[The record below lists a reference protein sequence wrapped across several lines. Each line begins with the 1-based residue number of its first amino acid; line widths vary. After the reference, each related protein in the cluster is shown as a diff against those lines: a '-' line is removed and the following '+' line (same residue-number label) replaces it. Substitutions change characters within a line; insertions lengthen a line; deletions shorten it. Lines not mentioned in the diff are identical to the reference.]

1 MKKLKIFPKTFLYS
15 LAIMLLI
22 VGVAHLI
29 LYLLLPQ
36 MVIDFVPSE
45 ATGNVSLTI
54 AGKYEPA
61 GLMKS
66 AMLRALPL
74 SVICCVF
81 LSVLCAYFFSKGTTS
96 SIRQLS
102 KAVKKMSELDQSAQ
116 CLISSQDELGE
127 LANDVNQL
135 YHRLLCMIENLE
147 LEKEKTSENER
158 AKIDFLRSA
167 SHELKTPVTALN
179 AMLENM
185 ILGVGHYQDYDDCL
199 PECKA
204 ITERLSEMIHEIL
217 ETSKLSVSTKN
228 AVPIK
233 INVSE
238 LLASLCEPYQLIAT
252 THGVQFHL
260 KIDDAVSVE
269 LPIIAVSI
277 IILALIL
284 TLWGKTRV
292 HETGVFL
299 SLGIKKGNILG
310 QYIAEVLLIAVFA
323 FAASGITSNMFAATV
338 ADTLLQQTV
347 QSNSLQDNAEDDTTM
362 KSIDMGSML
371 EDEKAVSPD
380 IQISVGIEDMLLL
393 YLIGFCIIV
402 ISVTISSVSIMRL
415 KPKNI
420 LNSMS

>member
-45 ATGNVSLTI
+45 TTGNVSLTI
-54 AGKYEPA
+54 AGSYEPA

-185 ILGVGHYQDYDDCL
+185 ILGVGRYQDYDACL

-228 AVPIK
+228 AALTE

-238 LLASLCEPYQLIAT
+238 LLVSLCEPYQLIAA
-252 THGVQFHL
+252 THGVQFRL

-269 LPIIAVSI
+269 LPIHEFSK
-277 IILALIL
+277 AL
-284 TLWGKTRV
+284 
-292 HETGVFL
+292 
-299 SLGIKKGNILG
+299 SNILG
-310 QYIAEVLLIAVFA
+310 NAVGYTPNGKCVSVYLRDHMIVVENECTPISKEELPHLFEPFYRPDFSRSRETGGNGLGLYIVATIFRALNVPYSFTPMEQPQGMRFTIQLL
-323 FAASGITSNMFAATV
+323 
-338 ADTLLQQTV
+338 
-347 QSNSLQDNAEDDTTM
+347 
-362 KSIDMGSML
+362 
-371 EDEKAVSPD
+371 
-380 IQISVGIEDMLLL
+380 
-393 YLIGFCIIV
+393 
-402 ISVTISSVSIMRL
+402 
-415 KPKNI
+415 
-420 LNSMS
+420 

>member
-179 AMLENM
+179 AILENM
-185 ILGVGHYQDYDDCL
+185 ILGVGRYQDYDDCL

-269 LPIIAVSI
+269 LPIHEFSK
-277 IILALIL
+277 AL
-284 TLWGKTRV
+284 
-292 HETGVFL
+292 
-299 SLGIKKGNILG
+299 SNILG
-310 QYIAEVLLIAVFA
+310 NAVAYTPNGKCVSVYLRAHMIVVENECTPISKEELPHLFEPFYRPDFSRNRETGGNGLGLYIVATIFQTLNVPYSFVLMEQPQGMRFTIQ
-323 FAASGITSNMFAATV
+323 
-338 ADTLLQQTV
+338 LL
-347 QSNSLQDNAEDDTTM
+347 
-362 KSIDMGSML
+362 
-371 EDEKAVSPD
+371 
-380 IQISVGIEDMLLL
+380 
-393 YLIGFCIIV
+393 
-402 ISVTISSVSIMRL
+402 
-415 KPKNI
+415 
-420 LNSMS
+420 

>member
-45 ATGNVSLTI
+45 ATGNVSLAI

-185 ILGVGHYQDYDDCL
+185 ILGVGRYQDYDACL

-269 LPIIAVSI
+269 LPIHEFSK
-277 IILALIL
+277 AL
-284 TLWGKTRV
+284 
-292 HETGVFL
+292 
-299 SLGIKKGNILG
+299 SNILG
-310 QYIAEVLLIAVFA
+310 NAVAYTPNGKCVSVYLRAHMIVVENECTPISKEELPHLFEPFYRPDFSRNRETGGNGLGLYIVATIFQTLNVPYSFVPMEQPQGMRFTIQLL
-323 FAASGITSNMFAATV
+323 
-338 ADTLLQQTV
+338 
-347 QSNSLQDNAEDDTTM
+347 
-362 KSIDMGSML
+362 
-371 EDEKAVSPD
+371 
-380 IQISVGIEDMLLL
+380 
-393 YLIGFCIIV
+393 
-402 ISVTISSVSIMRL
+402 
-415 KPKNI
+415 
-420 LNSMS
+420 

>member
-185 ILGVGHYQDYDDCL
+185 ILGVRRYQNYDDCL

-269 LPIIAVSI
+269 LPIHEFSK
-277 IILALIL
+277 AL
-284 TLWGKTRV
+284 
-292 HETGVFL
+292 
-299 SLGIKKGNILG
+299 SNILG
-310 QYIAEVLLIAVFA
+310 NAVAYTPNGKCVSVYLRAHMIVVENECTPISKEELPHLFEPFYRPDFSRNRETGGNGLGLYIVATIFQTLNVPYSFVPMEQPQGMRFTIQLL
-323 FAASGITSNMFAATV
+323 
-338 ADTLLQQTV
+338 
-347 QSNSLQDNAEDDTTM
+347 
-362 KSIDMGSML
+362 
-371 EDEKAVSPD
+371 
-380 IQISVGIEDMLLL
+380 
-393 YLIGFCIIV
+393 
-402 ISVTISSVSIMRL
+402 
-415 KPKNI
+415 
-420 LNSMS
+420 

>member
-61 GLMKS
+61 ELMKS

-179 AMLENM
+179 AILENM
-185 ILGVGHYQDYDDCL
+185 ILGVGRYQDYDDCL

-252 THGVQFHL
+252 THGVRFHL

-269 LPIIAVSI
+269 LPIHEFNK
-277 IILALIL
+277 AL
-284 TLWGKTRV
+284 
-292 HETGVFL
+292 
-299 SLGIKKGNILG
+299 SNILG
-310 QYIAEVLLIAVFA
+310 NAVAYTPNGKCVSVYLRAHMIVVENECTPISKEELPHLFEPFYRPDFSRNRETGGNGLGLYIVATIFQTLNVPYSFVPMEQPQGMRFTIQLL
-323 FAASGITSNMFAATV
+323 
-338 ADTLLQQTV
+338 
-347 QSNSLQDNAEDDTTM
+347 
-362 KSIDMGSML
+362 
-371 EDEKAVSPD
+371 
-380 IQISVGIEDMLLL
+380 
-393 YLIGFCIIV
+393 
-402 ISVTISSVSIMRL
+402 
-415 KPKNI
+415 
-420 LNSMS
+420 

>member
-179 AMLENM
+179 AILENM
-185 ILGVGHYQDYDDCL
+185 ILGVGRYQDYDDCL
-199 PECKA
+199 PECKS

-269 LPIIAVSI
+269 LPIHEFSK
-277 IILALIL
+277 AL
-284 TLWGKTRV
+284 
-292 HETGVFL
+292 
-299 SLGIKKGNILG
+299 SNILG
-310 QYIAEVLLIAVFA
+310 NAVAYTPNGKCVSVYLRAHMIVVENECTPISKEELPHLFEPFYRPDFSRNRETGGNGLGLYIVATIFQTLNVPYSFVPMEQPQGMRFTIQLL
-323 FAASGITSNMFAATV
+323 
-338 ADTLLQQTV
+338 
-347 QSNSLQDNAEDDTTM
+347 
-362 KSIDMGSML
+362 
-371 EDEKAVSPD
+371 
-380 IQISVGIEDMLLL
+380 
-393 YLIGFCIIV
+393 
-402 ISVTISSVSIMRL
+402 
-415 KPKNI
+415 
-420 LNSMS
+420 

>member
-61 GLMKS
+61 ELMKS

-179 AMLENM
+179 AILENM
-185 ILGVGHYQDYDDCL
+185 ILGVGRYQDYDDCL

-233 INVSE
+233 INVLE

-269 LPIIAVSI
+269 LPIHEFSK
-277 IILALIL
+277 AL
-284 TLWGKTRV
+284 
-292 HETGVFL
+292 
-299 SLGIKKGNILG
+299 SNILG
-310 QYIAEVLLIAVFA
+310 NAVAYTPNGKCVSVYLRAHMIVVENECTPISKEELPHLFEPFYRPDFSRNRETGGNGLGLYIVATIFQTLNVPYSFVPMEQPQGMRFTIQLL
-323 FAASGITSNMFAATV
+323 
-338 ADTLLQQTV
+338 
-347 QSNSLQDNAEDDTTM
+347 
-362 KSIDMGSML
+362 
-371 EDEKAVSPD
+371 
-380 IQISVGIEDMLLL
+380 
-393 YLIGFCIIV
+393 
-402 ISVTISSVSIMRL
+402 
-415 KPKNI
+415 
-420 LNSMS
+420 

>member
-45 ATGNVSLTI
+45 TTGNVSLTI
-54 AGKYEPA
+54 AGSYEPA

-102 KAVKKMSELDQSAQ
+102 KAVKKMAELDQSAQ

-179 AMLENM
+179 ARLENM
-185 ILGVGHYQDYDDCL
+185 ILGIGRYQDYDACL

-228 AVPIK
+228 AALTE

-238 LLASLCEPYQLIAT
+238 LLASLCEPYQLIAA
-252 THGVQFHL
+252 THGVQFRL

-269 LPIIAVSI
+269 LPIHEFSK
-277 IILALIL
+277 AL
-284 TLWGKTRV
+284 
-292 HETGVFL
+292 
-299 SLGIKKGNILG
+299 SNILG
-310 QYIAEVLLIAVFA
+310 NAVGYTPNGKCVSVYLRDHMIVVENECTPISKEELPHLFEPFYRPDFSRSRETGGNGLGLYIVATIFRALNVPYSFTPMEQPQGMRFTIQLL
-323 FAASGITSNMFAATV
+323 
-338 ADTLLQQTV
+338 
-347 QSNSLQDNAEDDTTM
+347 
-362 KSIDMGSML
+362 
-371 EDEKAVSPD
+371 
-380 IQISVGIEDMLLL
+380 
-393 YLIGFCIIV
+393 
-402 ISVTISSVSIMRL
+402 
-415 KPKNI
+415 
-420 LNSMS
+420 

>member
-45 ATGNVSLTI
+45 TTGNVSLTI
-54 AGKYEPA
+54 AGSYEPA

-102 KAVKKMSELDQSAQ
+102 KAVKKMSELDKSAQ
-116 CLISSQDELGE
+116 CRISSQDELGE

-185 ILGVGHYQDYDDCL
+185 ILGVGRYQDYDDCL

-269 LPIIAVSI
+269 LPIHEFSK
-277 IILALIL
+277 AL
-284 TLWGKTRV
+284 
-292 HETGVFL
+292 
-299 SLGIKKGNILG
+299 SNILG
-310 QYIAEVLLIAVFA
+310 NAVAYTPNGKCVSVYLRDHMIVVENECTPISKEELPHLFEPFYRPDFSRSRETGGNGLGLYIVATIFRALNVPYSFTPMEQPQGMRFTIQLL
-323 FAASGITSNMFAATV
+323 
-338 ADTLLQQTV
+338 
-347 QSNSLQDNAEDDTTM
+347 
-362 KSIDMGSML
+362 
-371 EDEKAVSPD
+371 
-380 IQISVGIEDMLLL
+380 
-393 YLIGFCIIV
+393 
-402 ISVTISSVSIMRL
+402 
-415 KPKNI
+415 
-420 LNSMS
+420 

>member
-185 ILGVGHYQDYDDCL
+185 ILGVGRYQDYDDCL

-269 LPIIAVSI
+269 LPIHEFSK
-277 IILALIL
+277 AL
-284 TLWGKTRV
+284 
-292 HETGVFL
+292 
-299 SLGIKKGNILG
+299 SNILG
-310 QYIAEVLLIAVFA
+310 NAVAYTPNGKCVSVYLRDHMIVVENECTPISKEELPHLFEPFYRPDFSRSRETGGNGLGLYIVATIFRALNVPYSFTPMEQPQGMRFTIQLL
-323 FAASGITSNMFAATV
+323 
-338 ADTLLQQTV
+338 
-347 QSNSLQDNAEDDTTM
+347 
-362 KSIDMGSML
+362 
-371 EDEKAVSPD
+371 
-380 IQISVGIEDMLLL
+380 
-393 YLIGFCIIV
+393 
-402 ISVTISSVSIMRL
+402 
-415 KPKNI
+415 
-420 LNSMS
+420 

>member
-45 ATGNVSLTI
+45 TTGNVSLTI
-54 AGKYEPA
+54 AGSYEPA

-81 LSVLCAYFFSKGTTS
+81 LSVLWAYFFSKGTTP

-102 KAVKKMSELDQSAQ
+102 KAVKKMSELDKSAQ
-116 CLISSQDELGE
+116 CRISSQDELGE

-185 ILGVGHYQDYDDCL
+185 ILGVGRYQDYDACL

-228 AVPIK
+228 AALTE

-238 LLASLCEPYQLIAT
+238 LLASLCEPYQLIAA
-252 THGVQFHL
+252 THGVQFRL

-269 LPIIAVSI
+269 LPIHEFSK
-277 IILALIL
+277 AL
-284 TLWGKTRV
+284 
-292 HETGVFL
+292 
-299 SLGIKKGNILG
+299 SNILG
-310 QYIAEVLLIAVFA
+310 NAVGYTPNGKCVSVYLRDHMIVVENECTPISKEELPHLFEPFYRPDFSRSRETGGNGLGLYIVATIFRALNVPYSFTPMEQPQGMRFTIQLL
-323 FAASGITSNMFAATV
+323 
-338 ADTLLQQTV
+338 
-347 QSNSLQDNAEDDTTM
+347 
-362 KSIDMGSML
+362 
-371 EDEKAVSPD
+371 
-380 IQISVGIEDMLLL
+380 
-393 YLIGFCIIV
+393 
-402 ISVTISSVSIMRL
+402 
-415 KPKNI
+415 
-420 LNSMS
+420 

>member
-45 ATGNVSLTI
+45 TTGNVSLTI
-54 AGKYEPA
+54 AGSYEPA

-185 ILGVGHYQDYDDCL
+185 ILGVGRYQNYDDCL

-269 LPIIAVSI
+269 LPIHEFSK
-277 IILALIL
+277 AL
-284 TLWGKTRV
+284 
-292 HETGVFL
+292 
-299 SLGIKKGNILG
+299 SNILG
-310 QYIAEVLLIAVFA
+310 NAVAYTPNGKCVSVYLRAHMIVVENECTPISKEELPHLFEPFYRPDFSRNRETGGNGLGLYIVATIFQTLNVPYSFVPMEQPQGMRFTIQLL
-323 FAASGITSNMFAATV
+323 
-338 ADTLLQQTV
+338 
-347 QSNSLQDNAEDDTTM
+347 
-362 KSIDMGSML
+362 
-371 EDEKAVSPD
+371 
-380 IQISVGIEDMLLL
+380 
-393 YLIGFCIIV
+393 
-402 ISVTISSVSIMRL
+402 
-415 KPKNI
+415 
-420 LNSMS
+420 

>member
-45 ATGNVSLTI
+45 TTGNVSLTI
-54 AGKYEPA
+54 AGSYEPA

-81 LSVLCAYFFSKGTTS
+81 FSVLCAYFFSKGTTS

-102 KAVKKMSELDQSAQ
+102 KAVKKMSELDKSAQ
-116 CLISSQDELGE
+116 CRISSQDELGE

-179 AMLENM
+179 VMLENM
-185 ILGVGHYQDYDDCL
+185 ILGVGRYQDYDACL

-228 AVPIK
+228 AALTE

-238 LLASLCEPYQLIAT
+238 LLVSLCEPYQLIAA
-252 THGVQFHL
+252 THGVQFRL

-269 LPIIAVSI
+269 LPIHEFSK
-277 IILALIL
+277 AL
-284 TLWGKTRV
+284 
-292 HETGVFL
+292 
-299 SLGIKKGNILG
+299 SNILG
-310 QYIAEVLLIAVFA
+310 NAVGYTPNGKCVSVYLRDHMIVVENECTPISKEELPHLFEPFYRPDFSRSRETGGNGLGLYIVATIFRALNVPYSFTPMEQPQGMRFTIQLL
-323 FAASGITSNMFAATV
+323 
-338 ADTLLQQTV
+338 
-347 QSNSLQDNAEDDTTM
+347 
-362 KSIDMGSML
+362 
-371 EDEKAVSPD
+371 
-380 IQISVGIEDMLLL
+380 
-393 YLIGFCIIV
+393 
-402 ISVTISSVSIMRL
+402 
-415 KPKNI
+415 
-420 LNSMS
+420 

>member
-45 ATGNVSLTI
+45 TTGNVSLTI
-54 AGKYEPA
+54 AGSYEPA

-74 SVICCVF
+74 SVICCVL
-81 LSVLCAYFFSKGTTS
+81 LSVLCAYFFSKDTTS

-102 KAVKKMSELDQSAQ
+102 KAVKQMSELDKSAQ
-116 CLISSQDELGE
+116 CRISSQDELGE

-185 ILGVGHYQDYDDCL
+185 ILGVGRYQDYDACL

-228 AVPIK
+228 AVPTK

-238 LLASLCEPYQLIAT
+238 LLASLCEPYQLIAA
-252 THGVQFHL
+252 THGVQFRL
-260 KIDDAVSVE
+260 KIDDAFSVE
-269 LPIIAVSI
+269 LPIHEFSK
-277 IILALIL
+277 AL
-284 TLWGKTRV
+284 
-292 HETGVFL
+292 
-299 SLGIKKGNILG
+299 SNILG
-310 QYIAEVLLIAVFA
+310 NAVAYTPNGKCVSVYLRDHMIVVENECTPINKEELPHLFEPFYRPDFSRNRETGGNGLGLYIV
-323 FAASGITSNMFAATV
+323 ATIFQ
-338 ADTLLQQTV
+338 TLNLPYSFVPMKQPQGMRFTIQLQQ
-347 QSNSLQDNAEDDTTM
+347 NS
-362 KSIDMGSML
+362 
-371 EDEKAVSPD
+371 EKLS
-380 IQISVGIEDMLLL
+380 G
-393 YLIGFCIIV
+393 
-402 ISVTISSVSIMRL
+402 
-415 KPKNI
+415 
-420 LNSMS
+420 

>member
-61 GLMKS
+61 ELMKS

-179 AMLENM
+179 AILENM
-185 ILGVGHYQDYDDCL
+185 ILGVGRYQDYDDCL

-228 AVPIK
+228 AALTE

-238 LLASLCEPYQLIAT
+238 LLASLCEPYQLIAA
-252 THGVQFHL
+252 THGVQFRL

-269 LPIIAVSI
+269 LPIHEFSK
-277 IILALIL
+277 AL
-284 TLWGKTRV
+284 
-292 HETGVFL
+292 
-299 SLGIKKGNILG
+299 SNILG
-310 QYIAEVLLIAVFA
+310 NAVAYTPNGKCVSVYLRAHMIVVENECTPISKEELPHLFEPFYRPDFSRSRETGGNGLGLYIVATIFRALNVPYSFTPMEQPQGMRFTIQLL
-323 FAASGITSNMFAATV
+323 
-338 ADTLLQQTV
+338 
-347 QSNSLQDNAEDDTTM
+347 
-362 KSIDMGSML
+362 
-371 EDEKAVSPD
+371 
-380 IQISVGIEDMLLL
+380 
-393 YLIGFCIIV
+393 
-402 ISVTISSVSIMRL
+402 
-415 KPKNI
+415 
-420 LNSMS
+420 

>member
-61 GLMKS
+61 ELMKS

-179 AMLENM
+179 AILENM
-185 ILGVGHYQDYDDCL
+185 ILGVGRYQDYDDCL

-269 LPIIAVSI
+269 LPIHEFSK
-277 IILALIL
+277 AL
-284 TLWGKTRV
+284 
-292 HETGVFL
+292 
-299 SLGIKKGNILG
+299 SNILG
-310 QYIAEVLLIAVFA
+310 NAVAYTPNGKCVSVYLRAHMIVVENECTPISEEELPHLFEPFYRPDFSRNRETGGNGLGLYIVATIFQTLNVPYSFVPMEQPQGMRFTIQLL
-323 FAASGITSNMFAATV
+323 
-338 ADTLLQQTV
+338 
-347 QSNSLQDNAEDDTTM
+347 
-362 KSIDMGSML
+362 
-371 EDEKAVSPD
+371 
-380 IQISVGIEDMLLL
+380 
-393 YLIGFCIIV
+393 
-402 ISVTISSVSIMRL
+402 
-415 KPKNI
+415 
-420 LNSMS
+420 

>member
-61 GLMKS
+61 ELMKS

-179 AMLENM
+179 AILENM
-185 ILGVGHYQDYDDCL
+185 ILGVGRYQDYDDCL

-252 THGVQFHL
+252 THGVRFHL
-260 KIDDAVSVE
+260 KIDGAVSVE
-269 LPIIAVSI
+269 LPIHEFSK
-277 IILALIL
+277 AL
-284 TLWGKTRV
+284 
-292 HETGVFL
+292 
-299 SLGIKKGNILG
+299 SNILG
-310 QYIAEVLLIAVFA
+310 NAVAYTPNGKCVSVYLRAHMIVVENECTPISKEELPHLFEPFYRPDFSRNRETGGNGLGLYIVATIFQTLNVPYSFVPMEQPQGMRFTIQLL
-323 FAASGITSNMFAATV
+323 
-338 ADTLLQQTV
+338 
-347 QSNSLQDNAEDDTTM
+347 
-362 KSIDMGSML
+362 
-371 EDEKAVSPD
+371 
-380 IQISVGIEDMLLL
+380 
-393 YLIGFCIIV
+393 
-402 ISVTISSVSIMRL
+402 
-415 KPKNI
+415 
-420 LNSMS
+420 

>member
-116 CLISSQDELGE
+116 CLISSQDELWE

-185 ILGVGHYQDYDDCL
+185 ILGVGRYQDYDDCL

-269 LPIIAVSI
+269 LPIHEFSK
-277 IILALIL
+277 AL
-284 TLWGKTRV
+284 
-292 HETGVFL
+292 
-299 SLGIKKGNILG
+299 SNILG
-310 QYIAEVLLIAVFA
+310 NAVAYTPNGKCVSVYLRAHMIVVENECTPISKEELPHLFEPFYRPDFSRNRETGGNGLGLYIVATIFQTLNVPYSFVPMEQPQGMRFTIQLL
-323 FAASGITSNMFAATV
+323 
-338 ADTLLQQTV
+338 
-347 QSNSLQDNAEDDTTM
+347 
-362 KSIDMGSML
+362 
-371 EDEKAVSPD
+371 
-380 IQISVGIEDMLLL
+380 
-393 YLIGFCIIV
+393 
-402 ISVTISSVSIMRL
+402 
-415 KPKNI
+415 
-420 LNSMS
+420 

>member
-185 ILGVGHYQDYDDCL
+185 ILGVGRYQDYDDCL

-269 LPIIAVSI
+269 LPIQEFSK
-277 IILALIL
+277 AL
-284 TLWGKTRV
+284 
-292 HETGVFL
+292 
-299 SLGIKKGNILG
+299 SNILG
-310 QYIAEVLLIAVFA
+310 NAVAYTPNGKCVSVYLRDHMIVVENECTPISKEELPHLFEPFYRPDFSRSRETGGNGLGLYIVATIFRALNVPYSFTPMEQPQGMRFTIQLL
-323 FAASGITSNMFAATV
+323 
-338 ADTLLQQTV
+338 
-347 QSNSLQDNAEDDTTM
+347 
-362 KSIDMGSML
+362 
-371 EDEKAVSPD
+371 
-380 IQISVGIEDMLLL
+380 
-393 YLIGFCIIV
+393 
-402 ISVTISSVSIMRL
+402 
-415 KPKNI
+415 
-420 LNSMS
+420 

>member
-45 ATGNVSLTI
+45 TTGNVSLTI
-54 AGKYEPA
+54 AGSYEPA

-102 KAVKKMSELDQSAQ
+102 KAVKKMSELDKSAQ
-116 CLISSQDELGE
+116 CRISSQDELGE

-158 AKIDFLRSA
+158 AKIDFLCSA

-185 ILGVGHYQDYDDCL
+185 ILGVGRYQDYDACL

-228 AVPIK
+228 AALTE

-238 LLASLCEPYQLIAT
+238 LLASLCEPYQLIAA
-252 THGVQFHL
+252 THGVQFRL

-269 LPIIAVSI
+269 LPIHEFSK
-277 IILALIL
+277 AL
-284 TLWGKTRV
+284 
-292 HETGVFL
+292 
-299 SLGIKKGNILG
+299 SNILG
-310 QYIAEVLLIAVFA
+310 NAVGYTPNGKCVSVYLRDHMIVVENECTPISKEELPHLFEPFYRPDFSRSRETGGNGLGLYIVATIFRALNVPYSFTPMEQPQGMRFTIQLL
-323 FAASGITSNMFAATV
+323 
-338 ADTLLQQTV
+338 
-347 QSNSLQDNAEDDTTM
+347 
-362 KSIDMGSML
+362 
-371 EDEKAVSPD
+371 
-380 IQISVGIEDMLLL
+380 
-393 YLIGFCIIV
+393 
-402 ISVTISSVSIMRL
+402 
-415 KPKNI
+415 
-420 LNSMS
+420 

>member
-45 ATGNVSLTI
+45 TTGNVSLTI
-54 AGKYEPA
+54 AGSYEPA

-185 ILGVGHYQDYDDCL
+185 ILGVGRYQDYDACL

-269 LPIIAVSI
+269 LPIHEFSK
-277 IILALIL
+277 AL
-284 TLWGKTRV
+284 
-292 HETGVFL
+292 
-299 SLGIKKGNILG
+299 SNILG
-310 QYIAEVLLIAVFA
+310 NAVAYTPNGKCVSVYLRAHMIVVENECTPISKEELPHLFEPFYRPDFSRNRETGGNGLGLYIVATIFQTLNVPYSFVPMEQPQGMRFTIQLL
-323 FAASGITSNMFAATV
+323 
-338 ADTLLQQTV
+338 
-347 QSNSLQDNAEDDTTM
+347 
-362 KSIDMGSML
+362 
-371 EDEKAVSPD
+371 
-380 IQISVGIEDMLLL
+380 
-393 YLIGFCIIV
+393 
-402 ISVTISSVSIMRL
+402 
-415 KPKNI
+415 
-420 LNSMS
+420 

>member
-185 ILGVGHYQDYDDCL
+185 ILGVGRYQDYDDCL

-269 LPIIAVSI
+269 LPIHEFSK
-277 IILALIL
+277 AL
-284 TLWGKTRV
+284 
-292 HETGVFL
+292 
-299 SLGIKKGNILG
+299 SNILG
-310 QYIAEVLLIAVFA
+310 NAVAYTPNGKCVSVYLRAHMIVVENECTSISKEELPHLFEPFYRPDFSRNRETGGNGLGLYIVATIFQTLNVPYSFVPMEQPQGMRFTIQLL
-323 FAASGITSNMFAATV
+323 
-338 ADTLLQQTV
+338 
-347 QSNSLQDNAEDDTTM
+347 
-362 KSIDMGSML
+362 
-371 EDEKAVSPD
+371 
-380 IQISVGIEDMLLL
+380 
-393 YLIGFCIIV
+393 
-402 ISVTISSVSIMRL
+402 
-415 KPKNI
+415 
-420 LNSMS
+420 

>member
-45 ATGNVSLTI
+45 TTGNVSLTI
-54 AGKYEPA
+54 AESYEPA

-102 KAVKKMSELDQSAQ
+102 KAVKKMSELDKSAQ
-116 CLISSQDELGE
+116 CRISSQDELGE

-185 ILGVGHYQDYDDCL
+185 ILGVGRYQDYDACL

-228 AVPIK
+228 AALTE

-238 LLASLCEPYQLIAT
+238 LLASLCEPYQLIAA
-252 THGVQFHL
+252 THGVQFRL

-269 LPIIAVSI
+269 LPIHEFSK
-277 IILALIL
+277 AL
-284 TLWGKTRV
+284 
-292 HETGVFL
+292 
-299 SLGIKKGNILG
+299 SNILG
-310 QYIAEVLLIAVFA
+310 NAVGYTPNGKCVSVYLRAHMIVVENECTPISKEELPHLFEPFYRPDFSRSRETGGNGLGLYIVATIFRALNVPYSFTPMEQPQGMRFTIQLL
-323 FAASGITSNMFAATV
+323 
-338 ADTLLQQTV
+338 
-347 QSNSLQDNAEDDTTM
+347 
-362 KSIDMGSML
+362 
-371 EDEKAVSPD
+371 
-380 IQISVGIEDMLLL
+380 
-393 YLIGFCIIV
+393 
-402 ISVTISSVSIMRL
+402 
-415 KPKNI
+415 
-420 LNSMS
+420 

>member
-61 GLMKS
+61 ELMKS

-81 LSVLCAYFFSKGTTS
+81 LSVLCTYFFSKGTTS

-179 AMLENM
+179 AILENM
-185 ILGVGHYQDYDDCL
+185 ILGVGRYQDYDDCL

-269 LPIIAVSI
+269 LPIHEFSK
-277 IILALIL
+277 AL
-284 TLWGKTRV
+284 
-292 HETGVFL
+292 
-299 SLGIKKGNILG
+299 SNILG
-310 QYIAEVLLIAVFA
+310 NAVAYTPNGKCVSVYLRAHMIVVENECTPISEEELPHLFEPFYRPDFSRNRETGGNGLGLYIVATIFQTLNVPYSFVPMEQPQGMRFTIQLL
-323 FAASGITSNMFAATV
+323 
-338 ADTLLQQTV
+338 
-347 QSNSLQDNAEDDTTM
+347 
-362 KSIDMGSML
+362 
-371 EDEKAVSPD
+371 
-380 IQISVGIEDMLLL
+380 
-393 YLIGFCIIV
+393 
-402 ISVTISSVSIMRL
+402 
-415 KPKNI
+415 
-420 LNSMS
+420 

>member
-1 MKKLKIFPKTFLYS
+1 MEQVKHLPGYEENVYTIAADDEAYQSAAAS
-15 LAIMLLI
+15 LSSLDGLVKCLLI
-22 VGVAHLI
+22 G
-29 LYLLLPQ
+29 
-36 MVIDFVPSE
+36 
-45 ATGNVSLTI
+45 
-54 AGKYEPA
+54 
-61 GLMKS
+61 
-66 AMLRALPL
+66 
-74 SVICCVF
+74 
-81 LSVLCAYFFSKGTTS
+81 
-96 SIRQLS
+96 
-102 KAVKKMSELDQSAQ
+102 
-116 CLISSQDELGE
+116 
-127 LANDVNQL
+127 
-135 YHRLLCMIENLE
+135 
-147 LEKEKTSENER
+147 
-158 AKIDFLRSA
+158 
-167 SHELKTPVTALN
+167 
-179 AMLENM
+179 
-185 ILGVGHYQDYDDCL
+185 
-199 PECKA
+199 
-204 ITERLSEMIHEIL
+204 
-217 ETSKLSVSTKN
+217 
-228 AVPIK
+228 
-233 INVSE
+233 
-238 LLASLCEPYQLIAT
+238 
-252 THGVQFHL
+252 
-260 KIDDAVSVE
+260 
-269 LPIIAVSI
+269 IIAVSI

>member
-158 AKIDFLRSA
+158 AKIDFLRAA

-185 ILGVGHYQDYDDCL
+185 ILGVGRYQNYDDCL

-269 LPIIAVSI
+269 LPIHEFSK
-277 IILALIL
+277 AL
-284 TLWGKTRV
+284 
-292 HETGVFL
+292 
-299 SLGIKKGNILG
+299 SNILG
-310 QYIAEVLLIAVFA
+310 NAVAYTPNGKCVSVYLRAHMIVVENECTPISKEELPHLFEPFYRPDFSRNRETGGNGLGLYIVATIFQTLNVPYSFVPMEQPQGMRFTIQLL
-323 FAASGITSNMFAATV
+323 
-338 ADTLLQQTV
+338 
-347 QSNSLQDNAEDDTTM
+347 
-362 KSIDMGSML
+362 
-371 EDEKAVSPD
+371 
-380 IQISVGIEDMLLL
+380 
-393 YLIGFCIIV
+393 
-402 ISVTISSVSIMRL
+402 
-415 KPKNI
+415 
-420 LNSMS
+420 

>member
-81 LSVLCAYFFSKGTTS
+81 LSVLCTYFFSKGTTS

-179 AMLENM
+179 AILENM
-185 ILGVGHYQDYDDCL
+185 ILGVGRYQDYDDCL

-269 LPIIAVSI
+269 LPIHEFSK
-277 IILALIL
+277 AL
-284 TLWGKTRV
+284 
-292 HETGVFL
+292 
-299 SLGIKKGNILG
+299 SNILG
-310 QYIAEVLLIAVFA
+310 NAVAYTPNGKCVSVYLRAHMIVVENECTPISEEELPHLFEPFYRPDFSRNRETGGNGLGLYIVATIFQTLNVPYSFVPMEQPQGMRFTIQLL
-323 FAASGITSNMFAATV
+323 
-338 ADTLLQQTV
+338 
-347 QSNSLQDNAEDDTTM
+347 
-362 KSIDMGSML
+362 
-371 EDEKAVSPD
+371 
-380 IQISVGIEDMLLL
+380 
-393 YLIGFCIIV
+393 
-402 ISVTISSVSIMRL
+402 
-415 KPKNI
+415 
-420 LNSMS
+420 

>member
-36 MVIDFVPSE
+36 MVIDFVTSE
-45 ATGNVSLTI
+45 TTGNVSLTI
-54 AGKYEPA
+54 AESYEPA

-102 KAVKKMSELDQSAQ
+102 KAVKKMSELDKSAQ
-116 CLISSQDELGE
+116 CRISSQDELGE

-185 ILGVGHYQDYDDCL
+185 ILGVGRYQDYDACL

-228 AVPIK
+228 AALTE

-238 LLASLCEPYQLIAT
+238 LLASLCEPYQLIAA
-252 THGVQFHL
+252 THGVQFRL

-269 LPIIAVSI
+269 LPIHEFSK
-277 IILALIL
+277 AL
-284 TLWGKTRV
+284 
-292 HETGVFL
+292 
-299 SLGIKKGNILG
+299 SNILG
-310 QYIAEVLLIAVFA
+310 NAVGYTPNGKCVSVYLRDHMIVVENECTPISKEELPHLFEPFYRPDFSRSRETGGNGLGLYIVATIFRALNVPYSFTPMEQPQGMRFTIQLL
-323 FAASGITSNMFAATV
+323 
-338 ADTLLQQTV
+338 
-347 QSNSLQDNAEDDTTM
+347 
-362 KSIDMGSML
+362 
-371 EDEKAVSPD
+371 
-380 IQISVGIEDMLLL
+380 
-393 YLIGFCIIV
+393 
-402 ISVTISSVSIMRL
+402 
-415 KPKNI
+415 
-420 LNSMS
+420 

>member
-45 ATGNVSLTI
+45 TTGNVSLTI
-54 AGKYEPA
+54 AGSYEPA

-102 KAVKKMSELDQSAQ
+102 KAVKKMSELDKSAQ
-116 CLISSQDELGE
+116 CRISSQDELGE

-185 ILGVGHYQDYDDCL
+185 ILGVGRYQDYDACL

-228 AVPIK
+228 AALTE

-238 LLASLCEPYQLIAT
+238 LLASLCEPYQLIAA
-252 THGVQFHL
+252 THGVQFRL

-269 LPIIAVSI
+269 LPIHEFSK
-277 IILALIL
+277 AL
-284 TLWGKTRV
+284 
-292 HETGVFL
+292 
-299 SLGIKKGNILG
+299 SNILG
-310 QYIAEVLLIAVFA
+310 NAVGYTPNGKCVSVYLRDHMIVVENECTPISKEELPHLFEPFYRPDFSRSRKTGGNGLGLYIVATIFRALNVPYSFTPMEQPQGMRFTIQLL
-323 FAASGITSNMFAATV
+323 
-338 ADTLLQQTV
+338 
-347 QSNSLQDNAEDDTTM
+347 
-362 KSIDMGSML
+362 
-371 EDEKAVSPD
+371 
-380 IQISVGIEDMLLL
+380 
-393 YLIGFCIIV
+393 
-402 ISVTISSVSIMRL
+402 
-415 KPKNI
+415 
-420 LNSMS
+420 

>member
-61 GLMKS
+61 ELMKS

-135 YHRLLCMIENLE
+135 YHCLLCMIENLE

-179 AMLENM
+179 AILENM
-185 ILGVGHYQDYDDCL
+185 ILGVGRYQDYDDCL

-269 LPIIAVSI
+269 LPIHEFSK
-277 IILALIL
+277 AL
-284 TLWGKTRV
+284 
-292 HETGVFL
+292 
-299 SLGIKKGNILG
+299 SNILG
-310 QYIAEVLLIAVFA
+310 NAVAYTPNGKCVSVYLRAHMIVVENECTPISKEELPHLFEPFYRPDFSRNRETGGNGLGLYIVATIFQTLNVPYSFVPMEQPQGMRFTIQLL
-323 FAASGITSNMFAATV
+323 
-338 ADTLLQQTV
+338 
-347 QSNSLQDNAEDDTTM
+347 
-362 KSIDMGSML
+362 
-371 EDEKAVSPD
+371 
-380 IQISVGIEDMLLL
+380 
-393 YLIGFCIIV
+393 
-402 ISVTISSVSIMRL
+402 
-415 KPKNI
+415 
-420 LNSMS
+420 

>member
-61 GLMKS
+61 ELMKS

-179 AMLENM
+179 AILENM
-185 ILGVGHYQDYDDCL
+185 ILGVGRYQDYDDCL

-269 LPIIAVSI
+269 LPIHEFSK
-277 IILALIL
+277 AL
-284 TLWGKTRV
+284 
-292 HETGVFL
+292 
-299 SLGIKKGNILG
+299 SNILG
-310 QYIAEVLLIAVFA
+310 NAVAYTPNGKCVSVYLRAHMIVVENECTPISKEELPHLFEPFYRPDFSRNRETGGNGLGLYIVATIFLTLNVPYSFVPMEQPQGMRFTIQLL
-323 FAASGITSNMFAATV
+323 
-338 ADTLLQQTV
+338 
-347 QSNSLQDNAEDDTTM
+347 
-362 KSIDMGSML
+362 
-371 EDEKAVSPD
+371 
-380 IQISVGIEDMLLL
+380 
-393 YLIGFCIIV
+393 
-402 ISVTISSVSIMRL
+402 
-415 KPKNI
+415 
-420 LNSMS
+420 

>member
-185 ILGVGHYQDYDDCL
+185 ILGVGRYQDYDDCL

-238 LLASLCEPYQLIAT
+238 LLASLCEPYQLIAA
-252 THGVQFHL
+252 THGVQFRL

-269 LPIIAVSI
+269 LPIHEFSK
-277 IILALIL
+277 AL
-284 TLWGKTRV
+284 
-292 HETGVFL
+292 
-299 SLGIKKGNILG
+299 SNILG
-310 QYIAEVLLIAVFA
+310 NAVAYTPNGKCVSVYLRAHMIVVENECTPISKEELPHLFEPFYRPDFSRNRETGGNGLGLYIVATIFQTLNVPYSFVPMEQPQGMRFTIQLL
-323 FAASGITSNMFAATV
+323 
-338 ADTLLQQTV
+338 
-347 QSNSLQDNAEDDTTM
+347 
-362 KSIDMGSML
+362 
-371 EDEKAVSPD
+371 
-380 IQISVGIEDMLLL
+380 
-393 YLIGFCIIV
+393 
-402 ISVTISSVSIMRL
+402 
-415 KPKNI
+415 
-420 LNSMS
+420 

>member
-158 AKIDFLRSA
+158 AKIDFLRAA

-185 ILGVGHYQDYDDCL
+185 ILGVGRYQDYDDCL

-269 LPIIAVSI
+269 LPIHEFSK
-277 IILALIL
+277 AL
-284 TLWGKTRV
+284 
-292 HETGVFL
+292 
-299 SLGIKKGNILG
+299 SNILG
-310 QYIAEVLLIAVFA
+310 NAVAYTPNGKCVSVYLRAHMIVVENECTPISKEELPHLFEPFYRPDFSRNRETGGNGLGLYIVATIFQTLNVPYSFVPMEQPQGMRFTIQLL
-323 FAASGITSNMFAATV
+323 
-338 ADTLLQQTV
+338 
-347 QSNSLQDNAEDDTTM
+347 
-362 KSIDMGSML
+362 
-371 EDEKAVSPD
+371 
-380 IQISVGIEDMLLL
+380 
-393 YLIGFCIIV
+393 
-402 ISVTISSVSIMRL
+402 
-415 KPKNI
+415 
-420 LNSMS
+420 

>member
-1 MKKLKIFPKTFLYS
+1 MATLLIVEDDKQTNEAICEYLKSAGHKIVPAFDGLEALKIFEQENIDLVV
-15 LAIMLLI
+15 LDIMLPKI
-22 VGVAHLI
+22 
-29 LYLLLPQ
+29 
-36 MVIDFVPSE
+36 
-45 ATGNVSLTI
+45 TGLTI

-61 GLMKS
+61 ELMKS

-179 AMLENM
+179 AILENM
-185 ILGVGHYQDYDDCL
+185 ILGVGRYQDYDDCL

-238 LLASLCEPYQLIAT
+238 LLASLCEPYQLIAA
-252 THGVQFHL
+252 THGVQFRL

-269 LPIIAVSI
+269 LPIHEFSK
-277 IILALIL
+277 AL
-284 TLWGKTRV
+284 
-292 HETGVFL
+292 
-299 SLGIKKGNILG
+299 SNILG
-310 QYIAEVLLIAVFA
+310 NAVAYTPNGKCVSVYLRAHMIVVENECTPISKEELPHLFEPFYRPDFSRNRETGGNGLGLYIVATIFQTLNVPYSFVPMEQPQGMRFTIQLL
-323 FAASGITSNMFAATV
+323 
-338 ADTLLQQTV
+338 
-347 QSNSLQDNAEDDTTM
+347 
-362 KSIDMGSML
+362 
-371 EDEKAVSPD
+371 
-380 IQISVGIEDMLLL
+380 
-393 YLIGFCIIV
+393 
-402 ISVTISSVSIMRL
+402 
-415 KPKNI
+415 
-420 LNSMS
+420 

>member
-185 ILGVGHYQDYDDCL
+185 ILGVGRYQNYDDCL

-269 LPIIAVSI
+269 LPIHEFSK
-277 IILALIL
+277 AL
-284 TLWGKTRV
+284 
-292 HETGVFL
+292 
-299 SLGIKKGNILG
+299 SNILG
-310 QYIAEVLLIAVFA
+310 NAVAYTPNGKCVSVYLRAHMIVVENECTSISKEELPHLFEPFYRPDFSRNRETGGNGLGLYIVATIFQTLNVPYSFVPMEQPQGMRFTIQLL
-323 FAASGITSNMFAATV
+323 
-338 ADTLLQQTV
+338 
-347 QSNSLQDNAEDDTTM
+347 
-362 KSIDMGSML
+362 
-371 EDEKAVSPD
+371 
-380 IQISVGIEDMLLL
+380 
-393 YLIGFCIIV
+393 
-402 ISVTISSVSIMRL
+402 
-415 KPKNI
+415 
-420 LNSMS
+420 

>member
-45 ATGNVSLTI
+45 TTGNVSLTI
-54 AGKYEPA
+54 AGSYEPA

-102 KAVKKMSELDQSAQ
+102 KAVKKMSELDKSAQ
-116 CLISSQDELGE
+116 CRISSQDELGE

-185 ILGVGHYQDYDDCL
+185 ILGVGRYQDYDDCL

-228 AVPIK
+228 AALTE

-238 LLASLCEPYQLIAT
+238 LLASLCEPYQLIAA
-252 THGVQFHL
+252 THGVQFRL

-269 LPIIAVSI
+269 LPIHEFSK
-277 IILALIL
+277 AL
-284 TLWGKTRV
+284 
-292 HETGVFL
+292 
-299 SLGIKKGNILG
+299 SNILG
-310 QYIAEVLLIAVFA
+310 NAVAYTPNGKCVSVYLRAHMIVVENECTPISKEELPHLFEPFYRPDFSRSRETGGNGLGLYIVATIFRALNVPYSFTPMEQPQGMRFTIQLL
-323 FAASGITSNMFAATV
+323 
-338 ADTLLQQTV
+338 
-347 QSNSLQDNAEDDTTM
+347 
-362 KSIDMGSML
+362 
-371 EDEKAVSPD
+371 
-380 IQISVGIEDMLLL
+380 
-393 YLIGFCIIV
+393 
-402 ISVTISSVSIMRL
+402 
-415 KPKNI
+415 
-420 LNSMS
+420 

>member
-45 ATGNVSLTI
+45 TTGNVSLTI
-54 AGKYEPA
+54 AGSYEPA

-102 KAVKKMSELDQSAQ
+102 KAVKKMSELDKSAQ
-116 CLISSQDELGE
+116 CRISSQDELGE

-185 ILGVGHYQDYDDCL
+185 ILGVGRYQDYDSCL

-228 AVPIK
+228 AALTE

-238 LLASLCEPYQLIAT
+238 LLASLCEPYQLIAA
-252 THGVQFHL
+252 THGVQFRL

-269 LPIIAVSI
+269 LPIHEFSK
-277 IILALIL
+277 AL
-284 TLWGKTRV
+284 
-292 HETGVFL
+292 
-299 SLGIKKGNILG
+299 SNILG
-310 QYIAEVLLIAVFA
+310 NAVGYTPNGKCVSVYLRDHMIVVENECTPISKEELPHLFEPFYRPDFSRSRETGGNGLGLYIVATIFRALNVPYSFTPMEQPQGMRFTIQLL
-323 FAASGITSNMFAATV
+323 
-338 ADTLLQQTV
+338 
-347 QSNSLQDNAEDDTTM
+347 
-362 KSIDMGSML
+362 
-371 EDEKAVSPD
+371 
-380 IQISVGIEDMLLL
+380 
-393 YLIGFCIIV
+393 
-402 ISVTISSVSIMRL
+402 
-415 KPKNI
+415 
-420 LNSMS
+420 

>member
-102 KAVKKMSELDQSAQ
+102 KAVKKMSELYQSAQ

-185 ILGVGHYQDYDDCL
+185 ILGVGRYQDYDDCL

-228 AVPIK
+228 AALTE

-238 LLASLCEPYQLIAT
+238 LLASLCEPYQLIAA
-252 THGVQFHL
+252 THGVQFRL

-269 LPIIAVSI
+269 LPIHEFSK
-277 IILALIL
+277 AL
-284 TLWGKTRV
+284 
-292 HETGVFL
+292 
-299 SLGIKKGNILG
+299 SNILG
-310 QYIAEVLLIAVFA
+310 NAVAHTPNGKCVSVYLRAHMIVVENECTPISKEELPHLFEPFYRPDFSRSRETGGNGLGLYIVATIFRALNVPYSFTPMEQPQGMRFTIQLL
-323 FAASGITSNMFAATV
+323 
-338 ADTLLQQTV
+338 
-347 QSNSLQDNAEDDTTM
+347 
-362 KSIDMGSML
+362 
-371 EDEKAVSPD
+371 
-380 IQISVGIEDMLLL
+380 
-393 YLIGFCIIV
+393 
-402 ISVTISSVSIMRL
+402 
-415 KPKNI
+415 
-420 LNSMS
+420 